1 MKFNLTLYQL
11 RKTVVRLNQSFTPP
25 DSNFLVSISD
35 AIVDQVIPFK
45 FKHFMIRNIKTRLI
59 HTQD

>member
-1 MKFNLTLYQL
+1 MKFFFN
-11 RKTVVRLNQSFTPP
+11 VVSTEKNSSQNQSFTPP

>member
-1 MKFNLTLYQL
+1 MKFYLTLYQL
-11 RKTVVRLNQSFTPP
+11 KKNSSQNQSFTPP

-35 AIVDQVIPFK
+35 AIVDQVIHFK